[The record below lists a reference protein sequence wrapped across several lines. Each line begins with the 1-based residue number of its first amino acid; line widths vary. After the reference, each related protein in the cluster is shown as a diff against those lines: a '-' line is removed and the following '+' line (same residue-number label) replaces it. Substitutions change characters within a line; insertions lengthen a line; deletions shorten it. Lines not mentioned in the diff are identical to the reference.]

1 MMRANGSLDFLSNE
15 LDVGTALMVERM
27 YREEQLESGEAVTLV
42 YKENAAHIS
51 TRHRAWHIGRDVN
64 LTLGGRMIGGG
75 GRSSSV
81 TLKGWVKRSVGY
93 SWLRAAGLF
102 AWAICGG

>member
-27 YREEQLESGEAVTLV
+27 YREEQLESFEAVTLV
-42 YKENAAHIS
+42 YKETQLILAHVIAHGIS
-51 TRHRAWHIGRDVN
+51 DEIRRDVK

-81 TLKGWVKRSVGY
+81 TLKG
-93 SWLRAAGLF
+93 
-102 AWAICGG
+102 